1 MQDRLYGYHQSQDSI
16 RLFFIS
22 FNNFEDFLE
31 FAQELSN
38 AMKKC

>member
-1 MQDRLYGYHQSQDSI
+1 MAIINHKIPFDF
-16 RLFFIS
+16 FFIS